1 VLDALSL
8 RFGAAYLE
16 TSLCF
21 QEATVDWWVIV
32 IVIAAVF
39 AAAFALHSPT
49 IDAPSG
55 GERPKHPD
63 LEKPRD

>member
-16 TSLCF
+16 TSLC
-21 QEATVDWWVIV
+21 
-32 IVIAAVF
+32 
-39 AAAFALHSPT
+39 AAFALHSPT